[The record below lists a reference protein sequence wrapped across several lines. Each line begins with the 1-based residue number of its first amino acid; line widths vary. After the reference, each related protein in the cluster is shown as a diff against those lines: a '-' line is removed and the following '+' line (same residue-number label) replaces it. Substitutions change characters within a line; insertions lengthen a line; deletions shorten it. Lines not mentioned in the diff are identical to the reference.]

1 MRENADQNN
10 SKYRHFLCSEYF
22 DMATSKTHIIS
33 ALMTSVLFVQ
43 ESMEECLQQDS
54 GDFGDTLHSA
64 ALSFLKND
72 WKLILAK
79 RFLWFDLFA
88 WLLRDVIP
96 WSVIFIRIAGS
107 RGTWEALVPQIFET
121 CKKWTFKNNEKS
133 YKLQY
138 FYLVKILKEEFHG
151 LYKACDIKSEL
162 NYNGDLEGSQPL
174 NIKTIF

>member
-1 MRENADQNN
+1 MQWVFWHGNIQNSHYFSIN
-10 SKYRHFLCSEYF
+10 DECSICARINGRMLAARF
-22 DMATSKTHIIS
+22 W
-33 ALMTSVLFVQ
+33 
-43 ESMEECLQQDS
+43 
-54 GDFGDTLHSA
+54 GFGDTLHSA

-121 CKKWTFKNNEKS
+121 CKKCTFKNNEKS

-162 NYNGDLEGSQPL
+162 NYNGDLEGRQPL